1 MLKKMMLYSCAVL
14 TIAACKKK
22 SPDVA
27 PVTVPEVLLINE
39 ASGSIMAGATFSFTL
54 KYFNNTGATATPP
67 ASTVWS
73 SSNNAIATINQQ
85 GIATGIAQGQVTIK
99 ASYNNISATALL
111 TVVATSTQLATITI
125 TPTDIQELKLNETAT
140 LTAVGKTST
149 GANISGLV
157 FSWVS
162 DSTAYVDINSTGLV
176 TAKTYGT
183 ATVVASAMGIKSA
196 PVMVQVL
203 RKNVFTTMA
212 SAGTGKLKFENGILK
227 LQTSADFS
235 VQTGPPDLRIY
246 LGNTADNITGAVEIA
261 SLNIRSGAQT
271 WAVPAGVT
279 ITQYRYVIVWC
290 KQFGGVYGVADMGL

>member
-1 MLKKMMLYSCAVL
+1 MLKKIMVYGCALL
-14 TIAACKKK
+14 TMAACKKK

-27 PVTVPEVLLINE
+27 PATVPEVLQINE
-39 ASGSIMAGATFSFTL
+39 ASGSIMTGATFSFTL
-54 KYFNNTGATATPP
+54 KYFNNTGAAATPP

-73 SSNNAIATINQQ
+73 SSDNAIATINQQ

-99 ASYNNISATALL
+99 ATYNNISATALL
-111 TVVATSTQLATITI
+111 TVVVSNTQLATITI
-125 TPTDIQELKLNETAT
+125 TPAAIQELKLNETAT

-149 GANISGLV
+149 GVNISGLV

-162 DSTAYVDINSTGLV
+162 DSTNYVDINSTGLV

-183 ATVVASAMGIKSA
+183 STVAASVMGIKSA
-196 PVMVQVL
+196 PVMVQVV

-246 LGNTADNITGAVEIA
+246 LGNNADNITGAVEIA
-261 SLNIRSGAQT
+261 SLNIRSGTQT

-279 ITQYRYVIVWC
+279 ITQYRYIIVWC
-290 KQFGGVYGVADMGL
+290 KQFGGVYGVVDMGL